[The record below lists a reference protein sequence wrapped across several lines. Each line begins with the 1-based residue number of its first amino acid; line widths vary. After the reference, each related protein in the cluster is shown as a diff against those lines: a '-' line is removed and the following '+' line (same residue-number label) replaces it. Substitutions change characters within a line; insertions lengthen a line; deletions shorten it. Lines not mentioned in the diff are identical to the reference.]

1 MTNSLL
7 GRYLWPQRRA
17 VWGLGL
23 LLLTGIGLQLVNP
36 QIIRYF
42 IDSVTLPAS
51 GSPVVDNLNR
61 LFAAAGLFM
70 VVALLRQVISVV
82 ATYVSE
88 NLAWTATNNLRADLA
103 LHCLRLDMGFH
114 KSHTPGELIERVD
127 GDVNQLAN
135 FFSQLIIRL
144 GSNVVLIAGVL
155 ALMWWENWRIGVAM
169 SVIICLGAL
178 ILRQLHRYSVP
189 RWQRVRQA
197 DADLF
202 GFIEEQL
209 TGAEEIQ
216 TSAAQ
221 PFVLRRLLELLR
233 QRWLTM
239 RAAMRINASVSA
251 FPFLIFTL
259 AYIAAY
265 VLGTTLFADS
275 SLTIGGIYLLFHYID
290 LMREP
295 LWESARQV
303 EDLQR
308 AAASVNRI
316 EALQQIRPSLT
327 DGPGAGELSGPL
339 GVTFDN
345 VSFYYEDDPDTPIL
359 DKLTFSL
366 PPGTVLGLLG
376 RTGSGKSTLA
386 RLLFRFYDP
395 TAGEIALLTG
405 DGGRQP
411 LPQAKLSQLRRQIGL
426 VTQEVQLFRATVRHN
441 LTLFDDTI
449 NDGAIQQVL
458 AELGLAEW
466 LARLPEGLDSRLEA
480 GGGGLSAGQA
490 QLLAFAR
497 VFLVNPGLVILDEA
511 SSRLDPLTEQLI
523 ERAIDKLLSG
533 RTAII
538 IAHRLATVQRA
549 EEIMILEKGRI
560 LEYGRRP
567 TLAADPNSRFSYLLQ
582 TGLEEAL
589 A

>member
-7 GRYLWPQRRA
+7 ARYLWPQRGA
-17 VWGLGL
+17 VISLGL
-23 LLLTGIGLQLVNP
+23 LLLTSIGLQLINP
-36 QIIRYF
+36 QIVRYF
-42 IDSVTLPAS
+42 IDSVTLPGS
-51 GSPVVDNLNR
+51 GSAAVDGLNR
-61 LFAAAGLFM
+61 LFVAAGLFM
-70 VVALLRQVISVV
+70 AVALLRQVVNLV
-82 ATYVSE
+82 ATYVGE
-88 NLAWTATNNLRADLA
+88 NVAWLATNNLRADLA
-103 LHCLRLDMGFH
+103 LHCLKLDMGFH

-135 FFSQLIIRL
+135 FFSQLVIRL
-144 GSNVVLIAGVL
+144 GSNVVLIGGVL
-155 ALMWWENWRIGVAM
+155 ALLWWENWRIGLAM
-169 SVIICLGAL
+169 TAVMLLGAFV
-178 ILRQLHRYSVP
+178 LRLLHRHSVP
-189 RWQRVRQA
+189 RWQKVRQT

-221 PFVLRRLLELLR
+221 PFVLRRLLELVR
-233 QRWLTM
+233 QRWLAM

-251 FPFLIFTL
+251 FPFLVFML
-259 AYIAAY
+259 AYIAAH
-265 VLGTTLFADS
+265 VLGTTLFADN

-308 AAASVNRI
+308 ATASINRI
-316 EALQQIRPSLT
+316 GALQAIRPSLH
-327 DGPGAGELSGPL
+327 DGPGTGKLSGPL
-339 GVTFDN
+339 GVAFTN
-345 VSFYYEDDPDTPIL
+345 LSFHYEDDPETPIL
-359 DKLTFSL
+359 DQIGFTLQ
-366 PPGTVLGLLG
+366 PGSVLGLLG

-395 TAGEIALLTG
+395 TAGEIALLTT
-405 DGGRQP
+405 DGRRHL
-411 LPQAKLSQLRRQIGL
+411 LPQARLNDLRRQIGL
-426 VTQEVQLFRATVRHN
+426 VTQEVQLFRASVRHN
-441 LTLFDDTI
+441 LTLFDDSI
-449 NDGAIQQVL
+449 SDLVIRQVL
-458 AELGLAEW
+458 ADLGLAEW

-523 ERAIDKLLSG
+523 ERAIDRLLSG

-538 IAHRLATVQRA
+538 IAHQLTTVQRA
-549 EEIMILEKGRI
+549 EEIMILEKGRVV
-560 LEYGRRP
+560 EHGRRQ
-567 TLAADPNSRFSYLLQ
+567 TLAADPNSRFAHLLQ